1 MRQRK
6 ATTTTTTPN
15 NNNTDYDM
23 QVQLQ
28 EQQQRRDTRN
38 RLQHARQAES
48 TLAELGTLFGK
59 MSSLIS
65 QQGEVLEKV
74 EDDVEA
80 ALLDV
85 SAGESEIQTLY
96 TIKKGNRGLILKV
109 FGILIFLIIFMR
121 FY

>member
-1 MRQRK
+1 
-6 ATTTTTTPN
+6 
-15 NNNTDYDM
+15 M
-23 QVQLQ
+23 QQ
-28 EQQQRRDTRN
+28 EQIQRRDTRH
-38 RLQHARQAES
+38 RLHQARQAES

-59 MSSLIS
+59 MTTLIT

-80 ALLDV
+80 ALV
-85 SAGESEIQTLY
+85 HVGAGEAEIQTLY
-96 TIKKGNRGLILKV
+96 SIKKGNRSLILKV